1 MRDVAIVAA
10 GMTRFGELW
19 NASLRDLFV
28 EASQQA
34 LTSAGA
40 DHLDAPVPRA
50 ESPCAPPSWRWLAG
64 AATWFWPPA
73 WRR

>member
-34 LTSAGA
+34 LHAHSDTNYFVTCMSELKA
-40 DHLDAPVPRA
+40 LVDALKQWDTGRFFKFT
-50 ESPCAPPSWRWLAG
+50 ELQ
-64 AATWFWPPA
+64 
-73 WRR
+73 